1 MWKPVRQETRQKIN
15 QSCECILID
24 CQNKLWSR
32 SLRERRRRKR
42 ISKADVATDSKLEI
56 ANDLDIKRRGGK
68 YGKRAEKMEKFSHSL
83 MESTSRKIKK
93 TLKLQYIFIYTLYIS
108 IYN

>member
-1 MWKPVRQETRQKIN
+1 MYLVNACGSQCARRHVKRSIN
-15 QSCECILID
+15 LVN
-24 CQNKLWSR
+24 QNKLWSR